1 MNSHPLRDSL
11 CNDILRNDQV
21 KCFSLHRT
29 SAQQV
34 KKGTDPYNANERA
47 NYTIKREEQEQKPRN
62 QRSRRRGTH
71 ASSLADDFNLALE
84 TETTAARLS
93 QSYSCQ
99 RFIYCLLFSRVIT
112 LNYTSEQLKQHAQN
126 RSAVFFFYQTAL
138 SGAAEVKQKA
148 NSKISAKQ
156 KLGQPAT
163 RVRQPSFSTWR
174 PLCLVFPPNR
184 SVVLQGQLG
193 RPLRRLL
200 PRAARAWHVRVL
212 AQLGF
217 STALSGFTKPRGS
230 GSERVG
236 RGRLRR
242 RGSGAPR

>member
-11 CNDILRNDQV
+11 CNDIFRNDQV

-126 RSAVFFFYQTAL
+126 RSAVFFFFLPDSIKRSSRSKTKSKFENKREAEARPAGNASAPTQLQHLAASL
-138 SGAAEVKQKA
+138 S
-148 NSKISAKQ
+148 
-156 KLGQPAT
+156 
-163 RVRQPSFSTWR
+163 
-174 PLCLVFPPNR
+174 CFPP
-184 SVVLQGQLG
+184 
-193 RPLRRLL
+193 
-200 PRAARAWHVRVL
+200 
-212 AQLGF
+212 
-217 STALSGFTKPRGS
+217 
-230 GSERVG
+230 
-236 RGRLRR
+236 
-242 RGSGAPR
+242 